1 MKKYISI
8 CCCLFCISRKAQNW
22 EKSGIGSEKSA
33 SRFSQATNGGG
44 FKSISNFSSIETNYE
59 NNIKN

>member
-1 MKKYISI
+1 MNENLYIYCFFLYI
-8 CCCLFCISRKAQNW
+8 ISRKAQNW
-22 EKSGIGSEKSA
+22 EKSGIGSEKNT

-44 FKSISNFSSIETNYE
+44 FKSIFDFETNYE